1 MARHRGRERTASAL
15 CTGVLALLVI
25 ALLLLLPLPGGSNRE
40 WAVQLLVDASALLAL
55 LTAVG
60 LIVGLLPGRFDRL
73 QISTIMVWLLWLAW
87 IAVQLVPIDAEQ
99 LRLLAPAAYAAHA
112 AAAEWAGVPL
122 RASLSVDIEAT
133 RAHLAE
139 SAAYFCIFLT
149 ILWCVRSPRTRG
161 WLVHG
166 LILGAAIQALLGA
179 GMTLSGLEIGPFG
192 RKTDYLGSATGT
204 FINRNHFAG
213 YLEIGGSLAVGLLL
227 ARVAAATRVTDWR
240 GAVRAAINLVLGH
253 APLLRIGLL
262 VIVAGLVVSRSR
274 MGNIAF
280 FTALSVGGVL
290 FILRN
295 RGNPLRSLMFLV
307 LVMVIDLA
315 IVGGY
320 VGLDALRERLQPQL
334 LMADQRLATFPD
346 LQRMA
351 AHYLPLGSGL
361 GSFAVAYPQF
371 RSTSV
376 FASNEHAHNDP
387 LQFLIETGVPGV
399 VLLALLVALPLARAL
414 QVMRQRRDPQ
424 VLGIALGSALAV
436 FSIGVHGL
444 ADFNLQIPANAAT
457 IVALLALMLGLPSE
471 SRRQRRSAGESAEQ
485 PPD

>member
-1 MARHRGRERTASAL
+1 MRTRSESQWLA
-15 CTGVLALLVI
+15 TGIVLLTTC
-25 ALLLLLPLPGGSNRE
+25 ALLLMPLPAGANRP
-40 WAVQLLVDASALLAL
+40 WALAWFELLFAALTGVAVMSLL
-55 LTAVG
+55 LTRMPVR
-60 LIVGLLPGRFDRL
+60 LDRL
-73 QISTIMVWLLWLAW
+73 QWAAVIVWLLWLVW
-87 IAVQLVPIDAEQ
+87 IALQAAALPESLLA
-99 LRLLAPAAYAAHA
+99 RLAPASRDAYVLVATWEGPVTVAI
-112 AAAEWAGVPL
+112 
-122 RASLSVDIEAT
+122 SVDRMAT
-133 RAHLAE
+133 LAHLRE
-139 SAAYFCIFLT
+139 SATYFCLFLL
-149 ILWCVRSPRTRG
+149 ILLCARTPRARR

-166 LILGAAIQALLGA
+166 LILGAVIQALLGA
-179 GMTLSGLEIGPFG
+179 GMTLSGLEVGPFG

-351 AHYLPLGSGL
+351 AHYLPFGSGL